1 MALDFT
7 KLSGIAYRGCESEAA
22 RASRDELVEQGFTIL
37 EGESTPFDEPSKP
50 PQQPQETKRP
60 LPPLRSYDGGRDY
73 RRFYRL
79 ACNFHEKYNPPR
91 LSDDYWTE
99 VCDEMCR
106 ITAEDMGNDPFGM
119 ALLLAV
125 FDELEAEY
133 KRIAHKAENG
143 PRSLPKAAEGQK

>member
-7 KLSGIAYRGCESEAA
+7 KLTGLPYRGCETEEA
-22 RASRDELVEQGFTIL
+22 RASRDELVEKGFTIL
-37 EGESTPFDEPSKP
+37 EGKTTPFDETPLP
-50 PQQPQETKRP
+50 TQPRTQTKRP
-60 LPPLRSYDGGRDY
+60 LPPFKSHDGARDY
-73 RRFYRL
+73 RPMYRV

-119 ALLLAV
+119 DLLLAV
-125 FDELEAEY
+125 FEELERQYKEMQQEAED
-133 KRIAHKAENG
+133 G
-143 PRSLPKAAEGQK
+143 PRSLPKATEGQK

>member
-7 KLSGIAYRGCESEAA
+7 KLSGLPYRGCATEAA

-50 PQQPQETKRP
+50 PQQPPQTKRP
-60 LPPLRSYDGGRDY
+60 LQPLRSRDGSRDY
-73 RRFYRL
+73 RRLYRL

-91 LSDDYWTE
+91 LSDDYWRE

-119 ALLLAV
+119 ELLLAV
-125 FDELEAEY
+125 FEELERQYKEMRQEAED
-133 KRIAHKAENG
+133 G
-143 PRSLPKAAEGQK
+143 PRSLPKATEGQK